1 VAGGISWSKG
11 VFLLT
16 LYVHGPVAHASA
28 EQVEAALNQA
38 PVAVTAQVIPHDSAE
53 IVEGVEE
60 TESSVGKPVA
70 ADSRPGPDPKLP
82 VPEGWTVGSSAE
94 GSTTAAT
101 TEGSTTPAPALGP
114 TGMAEEFV
122 DPREEAVGGPSAE
135 FSPPAEASPV
145 PETPP
150 APATAPVDTGA
161 NVDTQV

>member
-1 VAGGISWSKG
+1 VAGGISWYEG
-11 VFLLT
+11 VVLLG
-16 LYVHGPVAHASA
+16 LYLHGPVAHPSA
-28 EQVEAALNQA
+28 EQEALNQA
-38 PVAVTAQVIPHDSAE
+38 PAGTEQMIPHDSPE
-53 IVEGVEE
+53 IVERVEE

-94 GSTTAAT
+94 DSTTD
-101 TEGSTTPAPALGP
+101 STTPAPAPGP

-135 FSPPAEASPV
+135 IPPAPEAPPV